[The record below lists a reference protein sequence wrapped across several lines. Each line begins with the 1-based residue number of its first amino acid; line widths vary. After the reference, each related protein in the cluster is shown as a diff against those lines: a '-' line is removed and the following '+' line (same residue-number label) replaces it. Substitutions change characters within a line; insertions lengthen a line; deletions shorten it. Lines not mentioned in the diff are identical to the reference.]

1 VTPRRRLEIVVL
13 AFGAVFLALLVYSF
27 RPGRRPSSR
36 GGEAVPSPPAAG
48 EDGLPM
54 TVSKGFDYT
63 ETVGGKPLFRI
74 QSERTVGFGAAAGL
88 VPNAYALEQV
98 SLTLY
103 PEQGA
108 PLTVRA
114 EKAQYDHRTNE
125 SVLSGNVRWTDEK
138 DGLGET
144 ARVEFHPSGKGGR
157 ELVAPSEIH
166 FSRGTF
172 NVVASSGRYD
182 LSKRELALEG
192 PIRGSGTGEGSGGLS
207 ELAAEKAL
215 YRREEGVIEL
225 IGKVSSR
232 SRDGD
237 LVECDRMVLKTEQDT
252 NRLEWARAE
261 GNVRGVLASPAPGAP
276 AAAPAAEK
284 RYAAAVGALF
294 FSPDGAA
301 RSLSLTGTPSRVEE
315 GNRKVEA
322 RTIDVAFEA
331 GRASAADARGDVRFE
346 SPENHAESDAAK
358 VAFSSAGE
366 ITSLELSG
374 NVRTEGEGKSARAD
388 KAIEVPARGLWILT
402 GPEGG
407 SATAE
412 SEGSRISAARIEM
425 DRNRRILDASG
436 NARAVFVP
444 GNSKEKVP
452 GFVGDSSKPT
462 FGKAAR
468 MVFDDTA
475 RVATLSGGATLWQGA
490 SSLFGDD
497 ITLNDIERTIVAVG
511 HTRTVVSAEPGDAAR
526 DKERGPSV
534 VTARRV
540 IYRDAEGSALFEDGV
555 QVTRGAWR
563 GSARKATATFGTDR
577 RIERVEMVG
586 DVALSDSA
594 AGRTGRA
601 ERAVDWPREDRTIL
615 EGAPAWATDAEG
627 NRVSGSKLTITEKGH
642 RVEVTAPEGG
652 KTETIHKT
660 RA

>member
-13 AFGAVFLALLVYSF
+13 AFGAVFLALLIYSF
-27 RPGRRPSSR
+27 RPGRRPSAR
-36 GGEAVPSPPAAG
+36 GGDTVPRPPAAG
-48 EDGLPM
+48 ENGLPM
-54 TVSKGFDYT
+54 TISKGFDYT

-108 PLTVRA
+108 PLTVHA

-138 DGLGET
+138 GGLGET

-157 ELVAPSEIH
+157 ELVAPAAIH

-192 PIRGSGTGEGSGGLS
+192 PIQGSGTGEGSGGLS

-225 IGKVSSR
+225 VGKVSGR
-232 SRDGD
+232 SRGGD
-237 LVECDRMVLKTEQDT
+237 RVECDRMVLKTEQDG
-252 NRLEWARAE
+252 NHLEWARAE
-261 GNVRGVLASPAPGAP
+261 GNVRGVLASAAPDAP
-276 AAAPAAEK
+276 ARAPAAE
-284 RYAAAVGALF
+284 RHYAGDVGALF

-301 RSLSLTGTPSRVEE
+301 RSLTLTGAPARVEE
-315 GNRKVEA
+315 GKRKVEA

-331 GRASAADARGDVRFE
+331 GRASAARARGGVRFE
-346 SPENHAESDAAK
+346 SPDNRAESDAAN
-358 VAFSSAGE
+358 VSFSAAGE
-366 ITSLELSG
+366 IGSLELSG
-374 NVRTEGEGKSARAD
+374 NVRTEGEGRSARAD
-388 KAIEVPARGLWILT
+388 RALEVASRGLWILT
-402 GPEGG
+402 GAEGG

-412 SEGSRISAARIEM
+412 SEGSKVSAARIEM
-425 DRNRRILDASG
+425 DRNRRTLDANG

-444 GNSKEKVP
+444 GKSKEKVP

-468 MVFDDTA
+468 MVFDDDA
-475 RVATLSGGATLWQGA
+475 RIATLSGGATLWQGA

-497 ITLNDIERTIVAVG
+497 ITLNDAERTIVAVG
-511 HTRTVVSAEPGDAAR
+511 HTRTVVSPEAGDAPGE
-526 DKERGPSV
+526 KERSPSV

-555 QVTRGAWR
+555 TVTRGAWR
-563 GSARKATATFGTDR
+563 GSARKATATFGNDR

-586 DVALSDSA
+586 DVSLSDA
-594 AGRTGRA
+594 TAGRSGKADRA
-601 ERAVDWPREDRTIL
+601 IDWPREDRTIL

-627 NRVSGSKLTITEKGH
+627 NRVSGSKLTITERGKH
-642 RVEVTAPEGG
+642 VEVTAPEGG

-660 RA
+660 KA